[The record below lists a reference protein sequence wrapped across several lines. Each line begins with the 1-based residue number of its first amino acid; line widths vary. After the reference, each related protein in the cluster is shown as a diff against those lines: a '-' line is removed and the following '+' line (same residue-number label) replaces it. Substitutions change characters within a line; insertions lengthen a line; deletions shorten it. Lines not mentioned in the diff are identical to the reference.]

1 MILIE
6 CFTESH
12 IDNMASC
19 LRLRPEVMILVGNM
33 LQMGKPIK
41 RYEQILRLR
50 KQRTKI
56 RPCDIHKKD
65 FTEIYNALAQIVA
78 QDEEYIIDMTGGDE
92 TVIMAVG
99 ALIAG
104 LGEEKRQHVHVQTYD
119 HQKGMVYDNIHD
131 NLSYPSGDVSL
142 TVEQLILLHGGKLH
156 PEAYQPG
163 AECRIN
169 AMADLWQ
176 IVTEDPKRWNRSVTL
191 LNEFESRSGLGMEI
205 CLHLGQI
212 RDGISKFEEK
222 LPVVQALLKKM
233 EKNGVIDIVSWEGTL
248 EYTYRSSLLRYC
260 MLKAGNVLEVKTLL
274 EGRGVL
280 KNGMYPPIAVHN
292 DYNKSI
298 YAGKYAVNNNT
309 IKTVADNST
318 DWKNYSLPEGFNI
331 IDLQLAESNRSPC
344 PGWFAYSK
352 NKSPKYALGGTKI
365 AEYLVFPI
373 TLTNSVRQDIYT
385 ALRTKWFGEAKSVQ
399 RFGNLSVGTGAKLVL
414 PWKDVSVTNCLT
426 ALGGELEVAKIGT
439 KTLSLQSASAKITGE
454 LTIEDGATVTVS
466 HLGDMAFA
474 SIEAQ
479 KLVLAGGGKVV
490 LVDDGRTRFRSVKV
504 PIVKGGDF
512 VRGSGTW
519 TLDASAIKGAARLLM
534 EEDGI
539 YADISPLGM
548 PIIVR

>member
-19 LRLRPEVMILVGNM
+19 LRLRPEVMILVGDM
-33 LQMGKPIK
+33 LQMGKPMK

-50 KQRTKI
+50 KQSTKI

-176 IVTEDPKRWNRSVTL
+176 IVTEDPKQWNRSVTL

-222 LPVVQALLKKM
+222 LPVVQARLKKM

-280 KNGMYPPIAVHN
+280 KNGKPYFCDNRMSVNIDWDGVVHEPEEHIPETRN
-292 DYNKSI
+292 EIDVVLMRGLTPLFISCKNGNIGEEELYKLN
-298 YAGKYAVNNNT
+298 
-309 IKTVADNST
+309 TVASRFGGPYARKMLIAT
-318 DWKNYSLPEGFNI
+318 DL
-331 IDLQLAESNRSPC
+331 DR
-344 PGWFAYSK
+344 
-352 NKSPKYALGGTKI
+352 
-365 AEYLVFPI
+365 
-373 TLTNSVRQDIYT
+373 
-385 ALRTKWFGEAKSVQ
+385 KSVAADRSFIQ
-399 RFGNLSVGTGAKLVL
+399 RAWDMDIFLV
-414 PWKDVSVTNCLT
+414 P
-426 ALGGELEVAKIGT
+426 
-439 KTLSLQSASAKITGE
+439 
-454 LTIEDGATVTVS
+454 DGA
-466 HLGDMAFA
+466 A
-474 SIEAQ
+474 
-479 KLVLAGGGKVV
+479 
-490 LVDDGRTRFRSVKV
+490 
-504 PIVKGGDF
+504 
-512 VRGSGTW
+512 
-519 TLDASAIKGAARLLM
+519 LLPA
-534 EEDGI
+534 EWR
-539 YADISPLGM
+539 DIFKQVM
-548 PIIVR
+548 Q